1 MYKSSI
7 IVTISNEYALTENF
21 FNNLLLIIKDDI
33 NVFAVVD
40 GATDTQTVSFLQRLQ
55 EQNDNISVTFNNDA
69 GKEKF
74 TCGSD
79 AVWRRKPNVCSAI
92 GGRLPRLR

>member
-40 GATDTQTVSFLQRLQ
+40 GVTDTQTVSFLQRLQ
-55 EQNDNISVTFNNDA
+55 EQ
-69 GKEKF
+69 K
-74 TCGSD
+74 
-79 AVWRRKPNVCSAI
+79 
-92 GGRLPRLR
+92 